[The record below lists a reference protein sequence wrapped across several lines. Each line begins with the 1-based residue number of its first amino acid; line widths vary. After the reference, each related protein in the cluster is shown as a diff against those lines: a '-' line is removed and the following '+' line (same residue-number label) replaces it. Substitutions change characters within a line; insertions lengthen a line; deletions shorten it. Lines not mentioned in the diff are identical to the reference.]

1 MAIGDGP
8 LLEGVWPSERP
19 RRRKDGGG
27 GGESRSIGTERDDC
41 EFRGRRSMLMG
52 TAVAWEVERRDAG
65 ETRGRNL
72 SMLMGTAVEVEV
84 VAERAGGGERVRRR

>member
-19 RRRKDGGG
+19 RRRKEGGG
-27 GGESRSIGTERDDC
+27 GGESRSIGTERDDG
-41 EFRGRRSMLMG
+41 EFRGRRSMFMG
-52 TAVAWEVERRDAG
+52 TAWEVERWDAG
-65 ETRGRNL
+65 KTRGRNL